1 MAEDIELGAMVRD
14 PRTGK
19 LWSYADPNWPDGF
32 LVEYDFARGQP
43 WVDKDGWAWNGSAR
57 TLIDEP
63 TTGERGA
70 RYQYNGGNDP
80 FGDGAPTP
88 EQYFTMPENGEFWFK
103 RRIFIPANYSHRDT
117 LRLTIGDTTGWEV
130 GDQIHGTS
138 AIYTGVIEYVNATK
152 LAVKNA
158 LSPLSNTHWVGTITN
173 ITKSLTATCTVRSM
187 WAGNNKFQV
196 FYCDGYSSAGDSP
209 TYSIQLW
216 PRRLADDDWGHGS
229 EISVQCGVND
239 IDTGDR
245 IVTQSPRTAMIVPA
259 DYGKWMDVVFY
270 CKMSSAPEV
279 LDGIFVVWKKAE
291 GESDYTKVHDYRLL
305 DAGERPSAGMFRAG
319 YVWGWANS
327 GYEEPTLFVESE
339 YMLSTTA
346 IDGCVP

>member
-1 MAEDIELGAMVRD
+1 MMAKNMTLGAMSRD

-19 LWSYADPNWPDGF
+19 LWSYADPNWPEGF

-43 WVDKDGWAWNGSAR
+43 WVNKDGWAWTGAAR

-70 RYQYNGGNDP
+70 RYQYAGGNDP

-103 RRIFIPANYSHRDT
+103 RRIFIPANYSHREM

-130 GDQIHGTS
+130 GDQIHGTNS
-138 AIYTGVIEYVNATK
+138 SYTAEIQYVNSTK
-152 LAVKNA
+152 LSVKNA
-158 LSPLSNTHWVGTITN
+158 IGASINSCWVGTITN
-173 ITKSLTATCTVRSM
+173 VTKGLTATCTERFLWS
-187 WAGNNKFQV
+187 GNNKFQV

-216 PRRLADDDWGHGS
+216 PRRLSDADWGHGS
-229 EISVQCGVND
+229 EISVQCGVNKV
-239 IDTGDR
+239 GR
-245 IVTQSPRTAMIVPA
+245 IVTQSPKVAMIVPT
-259 DYGKWMDVVFY
+259 DYGKWVDVIFY

-279 LDGIFVVWKKAE
+279 LDGVFIVWKRTE
-291 GESDYTKVHDYRLL
+291 GDSNYTKISDYRLL
-305 DAGERPSAGMFRAG
+305 DSGERPGAGKFRAG

-327 GYEEPTLFVESE
+327 GYEDPTLYVESY

-346 IDGCVP
+346 IDGCNP